1 LNQNPSK
8 NPSAANEP
16 VLHVSDSEFESKV
29 LKSKEPVLVDFWAEW
44 CGPCKMI
51 SPMLDELAQVYTG
64 KLKVVKLNI
73 DKNPTTARQFA
84 VRSIPMLMLFKDGKV
99 HASQLGAVP
108 RMQLVQFIERGL
120 A

>member
-1 LNQNPSK
+1 MNPDTQ
-8 NPSAANEP
+8 PSADGT
-16 VLHVSDSEFESKV
+16 VLNVSDSEFEAQV
-29 LKSKEPVLVDFWAEW
+29 LKSSEPVLVDFWAEW

-51 SPMLDELAQVYTG
+51 GPMIDELAQVYAG

-108 RMQLVQFIERGL
+108 RTQLVQFIERGI